1 MSEDEAQPIEA
12 ETSAPEPAP
21 APKKKKGKGSRLF
34 AWFLTL
40 IVLAGFGG
48 LGYLYAVQHPGRLQ
62 ALLHRF
68 SHQST
73 PAGPRTT
80 SPAPAAPTPTT
91 EATPAP
97 AAAPEPAPS
106 APAENPSPSGAD
118 AASTQDLI
126 AAMHR
131 LQDQLQQIEADNARI
146 HKALTQQQHMDLNS
160 RLRLIADPATG
171 LKQLSLL
178 WQDVSLSP
186 VLSDAQR
193 EQAVSMAAAANQAL
207 TQNALWQQRLDRFIA
222 TTGQAGAGPDLIPH
236 FSHPW
241 LAWLAGQFHLRPATG
256 NADQGSVV
264 LHEKLV
270 RIRNGMAIE
279 SWPSA
284 HDWQPVRAQLVLL
297 ASAAQKPGTQAPTA
311 LGLPDDFKAMRQ
323 AVANLHAMARQWL
336 GTQP

>member
-1 MSEDEAQPIEA
+1 MSEDEAKPIEA
-12 ETSAPEPAP
+12 ETSAPEPAS
-21 APKKKKGKGSRLF
+21 APKKKKGRASRLF
-34 AWFLTL
+34 GWLLVL

-48 LGYLYAVQHPGRLQ
+48 LAYLYAVQHPERLQ
-62 ALLHRF
+62 ALIHRLTDHPAPT
-68 SHQST
+68 SSPVAATAPAEQT
-73 PAGPRTT
+73 PAPSTE
-80 SPAPAAPTPTT
+80 PAPAP
-91 EATPAP
+91 
-97 AAAPEPAPS
+97 AAPEPAPS
-106 APAENPSPSGAD
+106 QPALPSTD
-118 AASTQDLI
+118 AASVQDLI
-126 AAMHR
+126 AAMHQ
-131 LQDQLQQIEADNARI
+131 LQDQLQQVEADNQQIR
-146 HKALTQQQHMDLNS
+146 KTLTQQQRMDLNS

-186 VLSDAQR
+186 ALSDTQR

-256 NADQGSVV
+256 NTDQGSLL
-264 LHEKLV
+264 LHEKLLG
-270 RIRNGMAIE
+270 IRNGMAIE

-297 ASAAQKPGTQAPTA
+297 ASAAQKPGAQAPAA